1 MSEIIVG
8 YDGTECSH
16 AALDAA
22 CNLAAVT
29 GDDVVL
35 AYGYMPSHT
44 GGDVPPLR
52 DALQELGEQVTGEG
66 MAQAREAGVEAKVE
80 LVAQRPAEA
89 LADLAKKRQARMIVV
104 GSYGES
110 PLKGAL
116 LGSTPHKLLAIT
128 DIPVLVVRAGSTP

>member
-8 YDGTECSH
+8 YDGTECAH

-22 CNLAAVT
+22 CSLAAST

-35 AYGYMPSHT
+35 AYGYMPSQT

-52 DALQELGEQVTGEG
+52 DALRELGAQVTDEG
-66 MAQAREAGVEAKVE
+66 VAQAREAGVQATVE
-80 LVAQRPAEA
+80 LVAERPAQG
-89 LADLAKKRQARMIVV
+89 LADLAKERQARMIVV

-128 DIPVLVVRAGSTP
+128 DIPVLVVRAR